1 MVASGPAV
9 EKKDFTSELAA
20 AIPESVTIARERS
33 LDDAIVLLLSLE
45 KKCRV
50 NNDITNLKEVCLHMV
65 RLCRDRNDW
74 AKLASVVTVINKR
87 RAQSRHAVSVVV
99 AEVLT
104 YVDAAP
110 SLEVKIDVIKC
121 LKDVCEGKI
130 YVEGESARLHMM
142 LAIIYE
148 DRGDI
153 AAACDMIQDVHIET
167 YGSLSKEE
175 KAKYIL
181 EQIRLN
187 LLRKDYIRAI
197 IQSRKMN
204 RKTIEEPGFE
214 EIKIKYYNMMVEY
227 HTQENDVWEICQ
239 CYYKVRFFL
248 LPTRFHHSTRSTP
261 PPLPSSFADFRHI
274 SDQGNQRPDAN
285 RSRELHR
292 FSLVEQVLQ
301 SPERHDAP
309 SQAAQGDRVYA
320 PVERGAGPF
329 HPTRDHPAPVCGA
342 ADH

>member
-1 MVASGPAV
+1 MAAMEVVASGPTV

-20 AIPESVTIARERS
+20 AIPESVTVARERS

-87 RAQSRHAVSVVV
+87 RTQSRHAVSAVV

-104 YVDAAP
+104 YLDAAP

-130 YVEGESARLHMM
+130 YVEAESAQLHMM

-227 HTQENDVWEICQ
+227 HTQENDVWEISQ
-239 CYYKVRFFL
+239 CYYKVCLFL
-248 LPTRFHHSTRSTP
+248 LPSRFPHSSARSP
-261 PPLPSSFADFRHI
+261 PPL
-274 SDQGNQRPDAN
+274 
-285 RSRELHR
+285 LLCR
-292 FSLVEQVLQ
+292 FST
-301 SPERHDAP
+301 RH
-309 SQAAQGDRVYA
+309 
-320 PVERGAGPF
+320 
-329 HPTRDHPAPVCGA
+329 
-342 ADH
+342 